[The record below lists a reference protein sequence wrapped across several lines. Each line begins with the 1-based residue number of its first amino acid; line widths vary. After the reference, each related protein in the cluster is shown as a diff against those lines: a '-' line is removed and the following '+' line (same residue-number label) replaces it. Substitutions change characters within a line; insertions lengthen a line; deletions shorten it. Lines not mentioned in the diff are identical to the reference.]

1 MLDLLVRR
9 WHLKLLALGLAFAVW
24 VAVTGEGRGLLDLRV
39 PVEVLL
45 SEGVTLQG
53 TPPTT
58 VTVRL
63 RGPEPLLRRIDPYD
77 LDVRVDLRDAGSG
90 ERTVQL
96 TPRNISGVPRDLEVA
111 IIDPDHLRVAI
122 ARKTR
127 REVPV
132 IPSIVGK
139 PPRGYA
145 IYRAV
150 ARPDDLE
157 VEGPETK
164 LAPTTRL
171 RTDPIRVDDRREP
184 FTVRV
189 GAVPDS
195 VDLKVVD
202 ARPLDVTVD
211 IDIAPVEATIERVPV
226 VVAGDGAG
234 ALPALIA
241 VRVAAPPEVLKRLR
255 AGHIRGVVDLAAPA
269 SGASHGN
276 LVRIDYPGLDD
287 GERAMISVKTVSPR
301 TVDVRPGPPRSQR

>member
-24 VAVTGEGRGLLDLRV
+24 VAVTGEGRGLTDLRV
-39 PVEVLL
+39 PIEVLL
-45 SEGVTLQG
+45 SDGVTLQG
-53 TPPTT
+53 APPTT

-63 RGPEPLLRRIDPYD
+63 RGPEPLLRRVDPYD

-111 IIDPDHLRVAI
+111 MIDPDHVRVAI

-132 IPSIVGK
+132 IPSLVGK

-145 IYRAV
+145 VYRAV
-150 ARPDDLE
+150 ARPDDLV

-164 LAPTTRL
+164 LAAAARL
-171 RTDPIRVDDRREP
+171 RTDPIHVDERREP

-189 GAVPDS
+189 GAIAES
-195 VDLKVVD
+195 SDLKVVD

-211 IDIAPVEATIERVPV
+211 IDIAPVEATIERIPV
-226 VVAGDGAG
+226 VVAGDGA
-234 ALPALIA
+234 AAAPPFVA
-241 VRVAAPPEVLKRLR
+241 VRVAAPPDVLRRVR
-255 AGHIRGVVDLAAPA
+255 AGHIRAVVDLGA
-269 SGASHGN
+269 SGPAATRAVP
-276 LVRIDYPGLDD
+276 VRVDFPGLDD
-287 GERAMISVKTVSPR
+287 GDRAMISVKAVSPR
-301 TVDVRPGPPRSQR
+301 TVDLKSSPARSQR

>member
-1 MLDLLVRR
+1 MLDLFVRR

-24 VAVTGEGRGLLDLRV
+24 VAVTGEGRGLSDLRV

-90 ERTVQL
+90 ERTIQL
-96 TPRNISGVPRDLEVA
+96 TARNVSGVPRDLEVA
-111 IIDPDHLRVAI
+111 MIDPDRLRVAI

-132 IPSIVGK
+132 VPSIVGK

-145 IYRAV
+145 VYRAV
-150 ARPDDLE
+150 ARPDGLA

-164 LAPTTRL
+164 LASATRL

-189 GAVPDS
+189 GAVPEGS
-195 VDLKVVD
+195 DLKVVD

-211 IDIAPVEATIERVPV
+211 IDIAPVEETIERVPV
-226 VVAGDGAG
+226 LVAGDGGG
-234 ALPALIA
+234 AIPPLLA
-241 VRVAAPPEVLKRLR
+241 VRVSAPPEVLRRLR
-255 AGHIRGVVDLAAPA
+255 TGHIRAVADLAAPA
-269 SGASHGN
+269 PGGTRGIP
-276 LVRIDYPGLDD
+276 VRIDFPGLEDD
-287 GERAMISVKTVSPR
+287 ERAMISVKTITPR
-301 TVDVRPGPPRSQR
+301 TVDVRPGPTRSPR

>member
-1 MLDLLVRR
+1 MLDLIVRR

-24 VAVTGEGRGLLDLRV
+24 VAVTGEGRGLSDLRV

-77 LDVRVDLRDAGSG
+77 LDVRVDLRNAGSG

-96 TPRNISGVPRDLEVA
+96 TPRNVSGVPRDIEVA
-111 IIDPDHLRVAI
+111 MIDPDRLRVAI

-132 IPSIVGK
+132 VPSIVGK

-145 IYRAV
+145 VYRAV
-150 ARPDDLE
+150 ARPDGLE

-164 LAPTTRL
+164 LASPARL

-189 GAVPDS
+189 GAVPEGS
-195 VDLKVVD
+195 DLKVVD
-202 ARPLDVTVD
+202 SRPLDVTVD
-211 IDIAPVEATIERVPV
+211 IDIAPVEETLERVPV
-226 VVAGDGAG
+226 VVAGGGGAVPP
-234 ALPALIA
+234 LLA
-241 VRVAAPPEVLKRLR
+241 VRVAAPPEVLRRLR
-255 AGHIRGVVDLAAPA
+255 AGHIRAVADLALSSP
-269 SGASHGN
+269 GTRGIP
-276 LVRIDYPGLDD
+276 VRIDFPGLEDN
-287 GERAMISVKTVSPR
+287 ERAMISVKTITPR
-301 TVDVRPGPPRSQR
+301 TVDVRPGPARSPR

>member
-1 MLDLLVRR
+1 MLDLIVRR

-24 VAVTGEGRGLLDLRV
+24 VAVTGEGRGLSDLRV

-45 SEGVTLQG
+45 SDGVTLQG

-63 RGPEPLLRRIDPYD
+63 RGPEPLLRRVDPYD
-77 LDVRVDLRDAGSG
+77 LDVRIDLRNAGSG

-96 TPRNISGVPRDLEVA
+96 TPRNVSGVPRDLEVA
-111 IIDPDHLRVAI
+111 MIDPDRLHVAI

-132 IPSIVGK
+132 VPSVVGK

-145 IYRAV
+145 VYRAL
-150 ARPDDLE
+150 ARPDGLE

-164 LAPTTRL
+164 LASATRL

-189 GAVPDS
+189 GAVPETA
-195 VDLKVVD
+195 DLKVVD
-202 ARPLDVTVD
+202 SRPLDVTVD
-211 IDIAPVEATIERVPV
+211 IDIAPVEDTIDRVPV

-234 ALPALIA
+234 AIPTLLS
-241 VRVAAPPEVLKRLR
+241 VRVAAPPEVLRRLR
-255 AGHIRGVVDLAAPA
+255 AGHIRAVADVAATA
-269 SGASHGN
+269 SGGSRGIP
-276 LVRIDYPGLDD
+276 VRIDFPGLDD
-287 GERAMISVKTVSPR
+287 NERAMISVKSVTPR
-301 TVDVRPGPPRSQR
+301 TVDVRPGTPRSQR